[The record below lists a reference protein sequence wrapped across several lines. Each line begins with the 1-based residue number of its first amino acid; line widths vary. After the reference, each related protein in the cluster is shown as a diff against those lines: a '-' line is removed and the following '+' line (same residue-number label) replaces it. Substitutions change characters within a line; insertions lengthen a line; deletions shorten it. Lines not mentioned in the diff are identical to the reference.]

1 MEWGRLLEGGNEFVR
16 GEEINAKK
24 RKVGPS
30 RMENENVI
38 L

>member
-1 MEWGRLLEGGNEFVR
+1 MGEAAGRGNEFVR
-16 GEEINAKK
+16 GEKINAKK